1 MLFRSEQAPLG
12 MTTSAQYARDSH
24 FASKSL
30 IQQQR
35 VEVNEEPAMLESA
48 MLEPTAVPVQ
58 MPRSVESR
66 SVESRSVEQGS
77 VEHQQAPDP
86 QAGMVEHVKPND
98 SQFFAQGLID

>member
-66 SVESRSVEQGS
+66 SVEQGS